1 MAADEKELR
10 EMMHEGFV
18 NIIYIKKSTG
28 EQRNAVA
35 TTNLDLIPKPKWPK
49 ENPKI
54 KAWQKDG
61 YVRYFD
67 YTVMEWRCLMM
78 SNICSY
84 EFNDMLN
91 TLRK

>member
-1 MAADEKELR
+1 MAQDEQELR
-10 EMMHEGFV
+10 EMMQQGFV

-35 TTNLDLIPKPKWPK
+35 TTNWDLVPKPKWPK
-49 ENPKI
+49 ENPKV
-54 KAWQKDG
+54 KAWKKDG

-67 YTVMEWRCLMM
+67 FTVMEWRCLTME
-78 SNICSY
+78 NIVSY

-91 TLRK
+91 NLRK